1 MTQIDLTPFNE
12 WTPRVLADPR
22 RASPAQF
29 LFGYTDILSAQG
41 PMQALHLFQ
50 TYAKAG
56 GLLKISAS
64 LRASMERVLLAHG
77 KSGALLIERE
87 NDSESGGEGDSRAW
101 IVRLPD
107 QPRVIMRTL
116 GSRGFSE
123 IPLGELAALTL
134 EIKVADEFLGKEEL
148 SRLVLS
154 HYGLQKLTAL
164 VGRRMDR
171 VFSEYF

>member
-1 MTQIDLTPFNE
+1 MTQIELTPYNI
-12 WTPRVLADPR
+12 WTPRALADPR

-29 LFGYTDILSAQG
+29 LHGYTDILEAQG

-56 GLLKISAS
+56 GLMKIAAS
-64 LRASMERVLLAHG
+64 LRASMERILLAHE

-87 NDSESGGEGDSRAW
+87 KDSESDGPEDSRAW
-101 IVRLPD
+101 IVRLPG
-107 QPRVIMRTL
+107 QPRVILRTL
-116 GSRGFSE
+116 GDRGFSE

-148 SRLVLS
+148 TRLVLS